1 MRRVKI
7 PKSQIFCFAL
17 IMIVCIIAIVEALYY
32 VMNPNIQDKK
42 DVAENSLSNTGIT
55 DMTLVDNFDDV
66 FQNSFKN
73 TNTSEEAEKIEA
85 DKDYIYTNYEKTEVN
100 SGNYEIDVKIPIIN
114 INSEEIK
121 SYNEDIKQIFQDKA
135 ESILN
140 GDLFE
145 PPFNIFQDKAES
157 ILNGGSNRSIYSVDY
172 EAFLNNNI
180 LSIVIRS
187 TLKEGSNPQRV
198 IIQTYCYNIK
208 EMKKVEFSDIMA
220 LKNLDTNTVQDKI
233 RKQVQ
238 GKQEEAKALQQL
250 GYSVYIRDLRSD
262 RYDVENIT
270 NFFIDENNNVYVIYA
285 YGNSTNT
292 DVTDIITF

>member
-17 IMIVCIIAIVEALYY
+17 IMIICIIAIVEALYY
-32 VMNPNIQDKK
+32 VMNPNIQDKENIA
-42 DVAENSLSNTGIT
+42 DNSLSNTEIT
-55 DMTLVDNFDDV
+55 DTNLVDNFDDV

-73 TNTSEEAEKIEA
+73 TNTSEEAEKIDA

-100 SGNYEIDVKIPIIN
+100 SGNYEIDVKIPVIN

-121 SYNEDIKQIFQDKA
+121 SYNEDIKQV
-135 ESILN
+135 
-140 GDLFE
+140 
-145 PPFNIFQDKAES
+145 FQDKAES
-157 ILNGGSNRSIYSVDY
+157 ILNGGSNRSVYSVDY

-208 EMKKVEFSDIMA
+208 EMKKVEFSDIMT
-220 LKNLDTNTVQDKI
+220 LKNLDTNTVQEKI

-250 GYSVYIRDLRSD
+250 GYSVYIRDLRSN
-262 RYDVENIT
+262 RYDVENIS

-285 YGNSTNT
+285 YGNSSNT
-292 DVTDIITF
+292 DVTDIVIF

>member
-85 DKDYIYTNYEKTEVN
+85 DKDYIYTSYEKAEVN
-100 SGNYEIDVKIPIIN
+100 SGNYEIDVKIPMIN

-121 SYNEDIKQIFQDKA
+121 SYNEDIKQV
-135 ESILN
+135 
-140 GDLFE
+140 
-145 PPFNIFQDKAES
+145 FQDKAES
-157 ILNGGSNRSIYSVDY
+157 ILNGGSNRSVYSVDY

-208 EMKKVEFSDIMA
+208 EMKKVEFSDIMT
-220 LKNLDTNTVQDKI
+220 LKNLDTNTVQEKI
-233 RKQVQ
+233 RKQIQ

-285 YGNSTNT
+285 YGNSSNT
-292 DVTDIITF
+292 DVTDIVIF

>member
-32 VMNPNIQDKK
+32 VMNPNIQDNKNIA
-42 DVAENSLSNTGIT
+42 DNSLSNAQIT

-73 TNTSEEAEKIEA
+73 TNTSEEAEKIDA

-100 SGNYEIDVKIPIIN
+100 SGNYEIDVKIPVIN

-121 SYNEDIKQIFQDKA
+121 SYNEDIKQV
-135 ESILN
+135 
-140 GDLFE
+140 
-145 PPFNIFQDKAES
+145 FQDKAES
-157 ILNGGSNRSIYSVDY
+157 ILNGGSNRAVYSVDY

-180 LSIVIRS
+180 LSVVIRS

-208 EMKKVEFSDIMA
+208 EMKKVEFSNIMT
-220 LKNLDTNTVQDKI
+220 LKNLDTNTVQEKI
-233 RKQVQ
+233 RKQIQ

-262 RYDVENIT
+262 RYDVENIS
-270 NFFIDENNNVYVIYA
+270 NFFIDENNNIYVIYA
-285 YGNSTNT
+285 YGNSSNT
-292 DVTDIITF
+292 DVTDIVIF

>member
-140 GDLFE
+140 G
-145 PPFNIFQDKAES
+145 
-157 ILNGGSNRSIYSVDY
+157 GSNRSIYSVDY

-208 EMKKVEFSDIMA
+208 EMKKVEFSDIMT
-220 LKNLDTNTVQDKI
+220 LKNLDTNTVQEKI
-233 RKQVQ
+233 RKQIQ

-262 RYDVENIT
+262 RYDVENIS
-270 NFFIDENNNVYVIYA
+270 NFFIDENNNIYVIYA
-285 YGNSTNT
+285 YGNSSNT
-292 DVTDIITF
+292 DVTDIVIF

>member
-32 VMNPNIQDKK
+32 VMNPNIQDNKNIA
-42 DVAENSLSNTGIT
+42 DNSLSNAQIT

-73 TNTSEEAEKIEA
+73 TNTSEEAEKIDA

-100 SGNYEIDVKIPIIN
+100 SGNYEIDVI
-114 INSEEIK
+114 
-121 SYNEDIKQIFQDKA
+121 
-135 ESILN
+135 
-140 GDLFE
+140 
-145 PPFNIFQDKAES
+145 
-157 ILNGGSNRSIYSVDY
+157 NGGSNRAVYSVDY

-180 LSIVIRS
+180 LSVVIRS

-208 EMKKVEFSDIMA
+208 EMKKVEFSDIMT
-220 LKNLDTNTVQDKI
+220 LKNLDTNTVQEKI
-233 RKQVQ
+233 RKQIQ

-262 RYDVENIT
+262 RYDVENIS
-270 NFFIDENNNVYVIYA
+270 NFFIDENNNIYVIYA
-285 YGNSTNT
+285 YGNSSNT
-292 DVTDIITF
+292 DVTDIVIF

>member
-32 VMNPNIQDKK
+32 VMNPNIQDNKNIA
-42 DVAENSLSNTGIT
+42 DNSLSNAQIT
-55 DMTLVDNFDDV
+55 DMTLISNFAEV
-66 FQNSFKN
+66 FKNSFKKK
-73 TNTSEEAEKIEA
+73 NTSLSALKIDA

-100 SGNYEIDVKIPIIN
+100 SGNYEIDVKIPVIN

-121 SYNEDIKQIFQDKA
+121 SYNEDIKQV
-135 ESILN
+135 
-140 GDLFE
+140 
-145 PPFNIFQDKAES
+145 FQDKAES
-157 ILNGGSNRSIYSVDY
+157 ILNGGSNRAVYSVDY

-180 LSIVIRS
+180 LSVVIRS

-208 EMKKVEFSDIMA
+208 EMKKVEFSDIMT
-220 LKNLDTNTVQDKI
+220 LKNLDTNTVQEKI
-233 RKQVQ
+233 RKQIQ

-262 RYDVENIT
+262 RYDVENIS
-270 NFFIDENNNVYVIYA
+270 NFFIDENNNIYVIYA
-285 YGNSTNT
+285 YGNSSNT
-292 DVTDIITF
+292 DVTDIVIF

>member
-1 MRRVKI
+1 MRKVKI

-32 VMNPNIQDKK
+32 VMNPNIQDK
-42 DVAENSLSNTGIT
+42 ENIADNGLSNTEIIDT
-55 DMTLVDNFDDV
+55 NLVDNFNDV

-73 TNTSEEAEKIEA
+73 TNTSEDVEKIDAE
-85 DKDYIYTNYEKTEVN
+85 KDYIYTNYEKTEVN
-100 SGNYEIDVKIPIIN
+100 SGNYEIDVKIPVIN

-121 SYNEDIKQIFQDKA
+121 SYNEDIKQV
-135 ESILN
+135 
-140 GDLFE
+140 
-145 PPFNIFQDKAES
+145 FQDKAES
-157 ILNGGSNRSIYSVDY
+157 ILNGGSNRSVYSVDY

-187 TLKEGSNPQRV
+187 TLKDGSNPQRV

-208 EMKKVEFSDIMA
+208 EMKKVEFSDIMT
-220 LKNLDTNTVQDKI
+220 LKNLDTNTVQEKI
-233 RKQVQ
+233 RKQIQ

-262 RYDVENIT
+262 RYDVENIS

-285 YGNSTNT
+285 YGNSSNT
-292 DVTDIITF
+292 DVTDIVIF

>member
-32 VMNPNIQDKK
+32 VMNPNIQDNKNIA
-42 DVAENSLSNTGIT
+42 DNSLSNAQIT

-73 TNTSEEAEKIEA
+73 TNTSEEAEKIDA

-100 SGNYEIDVKIPIIN
+100 SGNYEIDVKIPVIN

-121 SYNEDIKQIFQDKA
+121 SYNEDIKQV
-135 ESILN
+135 
-140 GDLFE
+140 
-145 PPFNIFQDKAES
+145 FQDKAES
-157 ILNGGSNRSIYSVDY
+157 ILNGGSNRSVYSVDY

-208 EMKKVEFSDIMA
+208 EMKKVEFSDIMT
-220 LKNLDTNTVQDKI
+220 LKNLDTNTVQEKI
-233 RKQVQ
+233 RKQIQ

-262 RYDVENIT
+262 RYDVENIS
-270 NFFIDENNNVYVIYA
+270 NFFIDENNNIYVIYA
-285 YGNSTNT
+285 YGNSSNT
-292 DVTDIITF
+292 DVTDIVIF

>member
-32 VMNPNIQDKK
+32 VMNPNIQDNKNIA
-42 DVAENSLSNTGIT
+42 DNSLSNAQIT

-73 TNTSEEAEKIEA
+73 TNTSEEAEKIDA

-100 SGNYEIDVKIPIIN
+100 SGNYEIDVKIPMIN

-121 SYNEDIKQIFQDKA
+121 SYNEDIKQVFQDKA

-140 GDLFE
+140 G
-145 PPFNIFQDKAES
+145 S
-157 ILNGGSNRSIYSVDY
+157 SNRAVYSVDY

-208 EMKKVEFSDIMA
+208 EMKKVEFSDIMT
-220 LKNLDTNTVQDKI
+220 LKNLDTNTVQEKI
-233 RKQVQ
+233 RKQIQ

-262 RYDVENIT
+262 RYDVENIS

-285 YGNSTNT
+285 YGNSSNT
-292 DVTDIITF
+292 DVTDIVIF

>member
-1 MRRVKI
+1 MRKVKI

-32 VMNPNIQDKK
+32 VMNPNIQDK
-42 DVAENSLSNTGIT
+42 ENIADNGLSNTEIIDT
-55 DMTLVDNFDDV
+55 NLVDNFNDV

-73 TNTSEEAEKIEA
+73 TNTSENVEKIDAE
-85 DKDYIYTNYEKTEVN
+85 KDYIYTNYEKTEVN
-100 SGNYEIDVKIPIIN
+100 SGNYEIDVKIPEIN

-140 GDLFE
+140 G
-145 PPFNIFQDKAES
+145 
-157 ILNGGSNRSIYSVDY
+157 GSNRSVYSVDY

-187 TLKEGSNPQRV
+187 TLKDGSNPQRV

-208 EMKKVEFSDIMA
+208 EMKKVEFSDIMT
-220 LKNLDTNTVQDKI
+220 LKNLDTNTVQEKI
-233 RKQVQ
+233 RKQIQ

-262 RYDVENIT
+262 RYDVENIS

-285 YGNSTNT
+285 YGNSSNT
-292 DVTDIITF
+292 DVTDIVIF

>member
-32 VMNPNIQDKK
+32 VMNPNIQDNKNIA
-42 DVAENSLSNTGIT
+42 DNSLSNAQII

-73 TNTSEEAEKIEA
+73 TNTSEEAEKIDA

-100 SGNYEIDVKIPIIN
+100 SGNYEIDVKIPVIN

-121 SYNEDIKQIFQDKA
+121 SYNEDIKQV
-135 ESILN
+135 
-140 GDLFE
+140 
-145 PPFNIFQDKAES
+145 FQDKAES
-157 ILNGGSNRSIYSVDY
+157 ILNGGSNRAVYSVDY

-180 LSIVIRS
+180 LSVVIRS

-208 EMKKVEFSDIMA
+208 EMKKVEFSDIMT
-220 LKNLDTNTVQDKI
+220 LKNLDTNTVQEKI
-233 RKQVQ
+233 RKQIQ

-262 RYDVENIT
+262 RYDVENIS
-270 NFFIDENNNVYVIYA
+270 NFFIDENNNIYVIYA
-285 YGNSTNT
+285 YGNSSNT
-292 DVTDIITF
+292 DVTDIVIF

>member
-32 VMNPNIQDKK
+32 VMNPNIQDNKNIA
-42 DVAENSLSNTGIT
+42 DNSLSNAQIT

-100 SGNYEIDVKIPIIN
+100 SGNYEIDVKIPVIN

-121 SYNEDIKQIFQDKA
+121 SYNEDIKQV
-135 ESILN
+135 
-140 GDLFE
+140 
-145 PPFNIFQDKAES
+145 FQDKAES
-157 ILNGGSNRSIYSVDY
+157 ILNGGSNRAVYSVDY

-180 LSIVIRS
+180 LSVVIRS

-208 EMKKVEFSDIMA
+208 EMKKVEFSDIMT
-220 LKNLDTNTVQDKI
+220 LKNLDTNTVQEKI
-233 RKQVQ
+233 RKQIQ

-262 RYDVENIT
+262 RYDVENIS

-285 YGNSTNT
+285 YGNSSNT
-292 DVTDIITF
+292 DVTDIVIF

>member
-32 VMNPNIQDKK
+32 VMNPNIQDNKNIA
-42 DVAENSLSNTGIT
+42 DNSLSNAQIT

-73 TNTSEEAEKIEA
+73 TNTSEEAEKIDA

-100 SGNYEIDVKIPIIN
+100 SGNYEIDVKIPVIN

-121 SYNEDIKQIFQDKA
+121 SYNEDIKQV
-135 ESILN
+135 
-140 GDLFE
+140 
-145 PPFNIFQDKAES
+145 FQDKAES
-157 ILNGGSNRSIYSVDY
+157 ILNGGSNRAVYSVDY

-180 LSIVIRS
+180 LSVVIRS

-208 EMKKVEFSDIMA
+208 EMKKVEFSDIMT
-220 LKNLDTNTVQDKI
+220 LKNLDTNTVQEKI
-233 RKQVQ
+233 RKQIQ

-262 RYDVENIT
+262 RYDVENIS
-270 NFFIDENNNVYVIYA
+270 NFFIDENNNIYVIYA

-292 DVTDIITF
+292 DVTDIVIF

>member
-1 MRRVKI
+1 MRKVKI

-32 VMNPNIQDKK
+32 VMNPNIQDK
-42 DVAENSLSNTGIT
+42 ENIADNVLSNTEIIDT
-55 DMTLVDNFDDV
+55 NLVDNFNDV

-73 TNTSEEAEKIEA
+73 TNTSEDVEKIDAE
-85 DKDYIYTNYEKTEVN
+85 KDYIYTNYEKTEVN
-100 SGNYEIDVKIPIIN
+100 SGNYEIDVKIPEIN

-140 GDLFE
+140 G
-145 PPFNIFQDKAES
+145 
-157 ILNGGSNRSIYSVDY
+157 GSNRSVYSVDY

-187 TLKEGSNPQRV
+187 TLKDGSNPQRV

-208 EMKKVEFSDIMA
+208 EMKKVEFSDIMT
-220 LKNLDTNTVQDKI
+220 LKNLDTNTVQEKI
-233 RKQVQ
+233 RKQIQ

-262 RYDVENIT
+262 RYDVENIS

-285 YGNSTNT
+285 YGNSSNT
-292 DVTDIITF
+292 DVTDIVIF

>member
-32 VMNPNIQDKK
+32 VMNPNIQDNKNIA
-42 DVAENSLSNTGIT
+42 DNSLSNAQIT

-73 TNTSEEAEKIEA
+73 TNTSEEAEKIDA

-100 SGNYEIDVKIPIIN
+100 SGNYEIDVKIPVIN

-121 SYNEDIKQIFQDKA
+121 SYNEDIKQVFQDKA

-140 GDLFE
+140 G
-145 PPFNIFQDKAES
+145 S
-157 ILNGGSNRSIYSVDY
+157 SNRSVYSVDY

-208 EMKKVEFSDIMA
+208 EMKKVEFSDIMT
-220 LKNLDTNTVQDKI
+220 LKNLDTNTVQEKI
-233 RKQVQ
+233 RKQIQ

-262 RYDVENIT
+262 RYDVENIS
-270 NFFIDENNNVYVIYA
+270 NFFIDENNNIYVIYA
-285 YGNSTNT
+285 YGNSSNT
-292 DVTDIITF
+292 DVTDIVIF

>member
-85 DKDYIYTNYEKTEVN
+85 DKDYIYTSYEKAEVN
-100 SGNYEIDVKIPIIN
+100 SGKYEIDVKIPMIN

-121 SYNEDIKQIFQDKA
+121 SYNEDIKQV
-135 ESILN
+135 
-140 GDLFE
+140 
-145 PPFNIFQDKAES
+145 FQDKAES
-157 ILNGGSNRSIYSVDY
+157 ILNGGSNRSVYSVDY

-208 EMKKVEFSDIMA
+208 EMKKVEFSDIMT
-220 LKNLDTNTVQDKI
+220 LKNLDTNTVQEKI
-233 RKQVQ
+233 RKQIQ

-262 RYDVENIT
+262 RYDVENIS
-270 NFFIDENNNVYVIYA
+270 NFFIDENNNIYVIYA
-285 YGNSTNT
+285 YGNSSNT
-292 DVTDIITF
+292 DVTDIVIF

>member
-55 DMTLVDNFDDV
+55 DMSLVDNFDDV

-85 DKDYIYTNYEKTEVN
+85 DKDYIYTSYEKAEVN
-100 SGNYEIDVKIPIIN
+100 SGNYEIDVKIPMIN

-121 SYNEDIKQIFQDKA
+121 SYNEDIKQV
-135 ESILN
+135 
-140 GDLFE
+140 
-145 PPFNIFQDKAES
+145 FQDKAES
-157 ILNGGSNRSIYSVDY
+157 ILNGGSNRSVYSVDY

-208 EMKKVEFSDIMA
+208 EMKKVEFSDIMT
-220 LKNLDTNTVQDKI
+220 LKNLDTNTVQEKI
-233 RKQVQ
+233 RKQIQ

-262 RYDVENIT
+262 RYDVENIS

-285 YGNSTNT
+285 YGNSSNT
-292 DVTDIITF
+292 DVTDIVIF

>member
-7 PKSQIFCFAL
+7 PKSQIFCFSL

-32 VMNPNIQDKK
+32 VMNPNIQDNKNIA
-42 DVAENSLSNTGIT
+42 DNSLSNAQIT
-55 DMTLVDNFDDV
+55 DTNLVDNFDEV

-73 TNTSEEAEKIEA
+73 TNTSEEAEKIDA

-100 SGNYEIDVKIPIIN
+100 SGNYEIDVKIPVIN

-121 SYNEDIKQIFQDKA
+121 SYNEAIKQV
-135 ESILN
+135 
-140 GDLFE
+140 
-145 PPFNIFQDKAES
+145 FQDKAES
-157 ILNGGSNRSIYSVDY
+157 ILNGGSNRSVYSVDY

-208 EMKKVEFSDIMA
+208 EMKKVEFSDIMT
-220 LKNLDTNTVQDKI
+220 LKNLDTNTVQEKI
-233 RKQVQ
+233 RKQIQ

-262 RYDVENIT
+262 RYDVENIS
-270 NFFIDENNNVYVIYA
+270 NFFIDENNNIYVIYA
-285 YGNSTNT
+285 YGNSSNT
-292 DVTDIITF
+292 DVTDIVIF

>member
-85 DKDYIYTNYEKTEVN
+85 DKDYIYTSYEKAEVN
-100 SGNYEIDVKIPIIN
+100 SGNYEIDVKIPMIN

-121 SYNEDIKQIFQDKA
+121 SYNEDIKQVFQDKA

-140 GDLFE
+140 G
-145 PPFNIFQDKAES
+145 S
-157 ILNGGSNRSIYSVDY
+157 SNRSVYSVDY

-208 EMKKVEFSDIMA
+208 EMKKVEFSDIMTH
-220 LKNLDTNTVQDKI
+220 KNLDTNTVQEKI
-233 RKQVQ
+233 RKQIQ

-262 RYDVENIT
+262 RYDVENIS

-285 YGNSTNT
+285 YGNSSNT
-292 DVTDIITF
+292 DVTDIVIF

>member
-32 VMNPNIQDKK
+32 VMNPNIQDNKNIA
-42 DVAENSLSNTGIT
+42 DNSLSNAQIT

-73 TNTSEEAEKIEA
+73 TNTSEEAEKIDA
-85 DKDYIYTNYEKTEVN
+85 DKDYIYTSYEKAEVN

-121 SYNEDIKQIFQDKA
+121 SYNEDIKQV
-135 ESILN
+135 
-140 GDLFE
+140 
-145 PPFNIFQDKAES
+145 FQDKAES
-157 ILNGGSNRSIYSVDY
+157 ILNGGSNRAVYSVDY

-180 LSIVIRS
+180 LSVVIRS

-208 EMKKVEFSDIMA
+208 EMKKVEFSDIMT
-220 LKNLDTNTVQDKI
+220 LKNLDTNTVQEKI
-233 RKQVQ
+233 RKQIQ

-262 RYDVENIT
+262 RYDVENIS
-270 NFFIDENNNVYVIYA
+270 NFFIDENNNIYVIYA
-285 YGNSTNT
+285 YGNSSNT
-292 DVTDIITF
+292 DVTDIVIF

>member
-32 VMNPNIQDKK
+32 VMNPNIQDNKNIA
-42 DVAENSLSNTGIT
+42 DNSLSNAQIT

-73 TNTSEEAEKIEA
+73 TNTSEEAEKIDA

-100 SGNYEIDVKIPIIN
+100 SGNYEIDVKIPVIN

-121 SYNEDIKQIFQDKA
+121 SYNEDIKQV
-135 ESILN
+135 
-140 GDLFE
+140 
-145 PPFNIFQDKAES
+145 FQDKAES
-157 ILNGGSNRSIYSVDY
+157 ILNGGSNRAVYSVDY

-180 LSIVIRS
+180 LSVVIRS

-208 EMKKVEFSDIMA
+208 EMKKVEFSDIMT
-220 LKNLDTNTVQDKI
+220 LKNLDTNTVQEKI
-233 RKQVQ
+233 RKQIQ

-262 RYDVENIT
+262 RYDVENIS
-270 NFFIDENNNVYVIYA
+270 NFFIDENNNIYVIYA
-285 YGNSTNT
+285 YGNSSNT
-292 DVTDIITF
+292 EVTDIVIF

>member
-7 PKSQIFCFAL
+7 PKSQIFCFSL

-32 VMNPNIQDKK
+32 VMNPNIQDNKNIA
-42 DVAENSLSNTGIT
+42 DNSLSNTEIT

-73 TNTSEEAEKIEA
+73 TNTSEEAEKIDA
-85 DKDYIYTNYEKTEVN
+85 DKDYIYTTYEKTEVN
-100 SGNYEIDVKIPIIN
+100 SGNYEIDVKIPVIN

-121 SYNEDIKQIFQDKA
+121 SYNEAIKQVFQA
-135 ESILN
+135 
-140 GDLFE
+140 
-145 PPFNIFQDKAES
+145 KAES
-157 ILNGGSNRSIYSVDY
+157 ILNGGSNRSVYSVDY

-208 EMKKVEFSDIMA
+208 EMKKVEFSDIMT
-220 LKNLDTNTVQDKI
+220 LKNLDTNTVQEKI
-233 RKQVQ
+233 RKQIQ

-262 RYDVENIT
+262 RYDVENIS

-285 YGNSTNT
+285 YGNSSNT
-292 DVTDIITF
+292 DVTDIVIF

>member
-85 DKDYIYTNYEKTEVN
+85 DKDYIYTSYEKAEVN
-100 SGNYEIDVKIPIIN
+100 SGNYEIDVKIPVIN

-121 SYNEDIKQIFQDKA
+121 SYNEDIKQV
-135 ESILN
+135 
-140 GDLFE
+140 
-145 PPFNIFQDKAES
+145 FQDKAES
-157 ILNGGSNRSIYSVDY
+157 ILNGGSNRSVYSVDY

-208 EMKKVEFSDIMA
+208 EMKKVEFSDIMT
-220 LKNLDTNTVQDKI
+220 LKNLDTNTVQEKI
-233 RKQVQ
+233 RKQIQ

-262 RYDVENIT
+262 RYDVENIS
-270 NFFIDENNNVYVIYA
+270 NFFIDENNNIYVIYA
-285 YGNSTNT
+285 YGNSSNT
-292 DVTDIITF
+292 DVTDIVIF

>member
-32 VMNPNIQDKK
+32 VMNPNIQDNKNIA
-42 DVAENSLSNTGIT
+42 DNSLSNAQIT

-73 TNTSEEAEKIEA
+73 TNTSEEAEKIDA
-85 DKDYIYTNYEKTEVN
+85 DKDYIYTSYEKAEVN
-100 SGNYEIDVKIPIIN
+100 SGNYEIDVKIPMIN

-121 SYNEDIKQIFQDKA
+121 SYNEDIKQVFQDKA

-140 GDLFE
+140 G
-145 PPFNIFQDKAES
+145 S
-157 ILNGGSNRSIYSVDY
+157 SNRAVYSVDY

-180 LSIVIRS
+180 LSVVIRS

-208 EMKKVEFSDIMA
+208 EMKKVEFSDIMT
-220 LKNLDTNTVQDKI
+220 LKNLDTNTVQEKI
-233 RKQVQ
+233 RKQIQ

-262 RYDVENIT
+262 RYDVENIS

-285 YGNSTNT
+285 YGNSSNT
-292 DVTDIITF
+292 DVTDIVIF

>member
-7 PKSQIFCFAL
+7 PKSQIFCFSL

-32 VMNPNIQDKK
+32 VMNPNIQDKENIA
-42 DVAENSLSNTGIT
+42 DNSLSNAQIT
-55 DMTLVDNFDDV
+55 DTNLVDNFDDV

-73 TNTSEEAEKIEA
+73 TNTSEEAEKIDA
-85 DKDYIYTNYEKTEVN
+85 DKDYIYTTYEKTEVN
-100 SGNYEIDVKIPIIN
+100 SGNYEIDVKIPVIN

-121 SYNEDIKQIFQDKA
+121 SYNEDIKQV
-135 ESILN
+135 
-140 GDLFE
+140 
-145 PPFNIFQDKAES
+145 FQDKAES
-157 ILNGGSNRSIYSVDY
+157 ILNGGSNRSVYSVDY

-208 EMKKVEFSDIMA
+208 EMKKVEFSDIMT
-220 LKNLDTNTVQDKI
+220 LKNLDTNTVQEKI
-233 RKQVQ
+233 RKQIQ

-262 RYDVENIT
+262 RYDVENIS

-285 YGNSTNT
+285 YGNSSNT
-292 DVTDIITF
+292 DVTDIVIF

>member
-85 DKDYIYTNYEKTEVN
+85 DKDYIYTSYEKAEVN
-100 SGNYEIDVKIPIIN
+100 SGNYEIDVKIPMIN

-121 SYNEDIKQIFQDKA
+121 SYNEDIKQV
-135 ESILN
+135 
-140 GDLFE
+140 
-145 PPFNIFQDKAES
+145 FQDKAES

-208 EMKKVEFSDIMA
+208 EMKKVEFSDIMT
-220 LKNLDTNTVQDKI
+220 LKNLDTNTVQEKI
-233 RKQVQ
+233 RKQIQ

-262 RYDVENIT
+262 RYDVENIS

-285 YGNSTNT
+285 YGNSSNT
-292 DVTDIITF
+292 DVTDIVIF

>member
-7 PKSQIFCFAL
+7 PKSQIFCFSL

-32 VMNPNIQDKK
+32 VMNPNIQDKENIA
-42 DVAENSLSNTGIT
+42 DNSLSNTEIT
-55 DMTLVDNFDDV
+55 DTNLVDNFDGV

-73 TNTSEEAEKIEA
+73 TNTSEEAEKIDA

-100 SGNYEIDVKIPIIN
+100 SGNYEIDVKIPVIN

-121 SYNEDIKQIFQDKA
+121 SYNEDIKQV
-135 ESILN
+135 
-140 GDLFE
+140 
-145 PPFNIFQDKAES
+145 FQDKAES
-157 ILNGGSNRSIYSVDY
+157 ILNGGSNRSVYSVDY

-208 EMKKVEFSDIMA
+208 EMKKVEFSDIMT
-220 LKNLDTNTVQDKI
+220 LKNLDTNTVQEKI
-233 RKQVQ
+233 RKQIQ

-262 RYDVENIT
+262 RYDVENIS

-285 YGNSTNT
+285 YGNSSNT
-292 DVTDIITF
+292 DVTDIVIF

>member
-85 DKDYIYTNYEKTEVN
+85 DKDYIYTSYEKTEVN
-100 SGNYEIDVKIPIIN
+100 SGNYEIDVKIPMIN

-121 SYNEDIKQIFQDKA
+121 SYNEDIKQV
-135 ESILN
+135 
-140 GDLFE
+140 
-145 PPFNIFQDKAES
+145 FQDKAES
-157 ILNGGSNRSIYSVDY
+157 ILNGGSNRSVYSVDY

-208 EMKKVEFSDIMA
+208 EMKKVEFSDIMT

>member
-100 SGNYEIDVKIPIIN
+100 SGNYEIDVKIPVIN

-121 SYNEDIKQIFQDKA
+121 SYNEDIKQV
-135 ESILN
+135 
-140 GDLFE
+140 
-145 PPFNIFQDKAES
+145 FQDKAES
-157 ILNGGSNRSIYSVDY
+157 ILNGGSNRSVYSVDY

-208 EMKKVEFSDIMA
+208 EMKKVEFSDIMT
-220 LKNLDTNTVQDKI
+220 LKNLDTNTVQEKI
-233 RKQVQ
+233 RKQIQ

-262 RYDVENIT
+262 RYDVENIS
-270 NFFIDENNNVYVIYA
+270 NFFIDENNNIYVIYA
-285 YGNSTNT
+285 YGNSSNT
-292 DVTDIITF
+292 DVTDIVIF

>member
-55 DMTLVDNFDDV
+55 DMSLVDNFDDV

-85 DKDYIYTNYEKTEVN
+85 DKDYIYTSYEKAEVN
-100 SGNYEIDVKIPIIN
+100 SGNYEIDVKIPMIN

-121 SYNEDIKQIFQDKA
+121 SYNEDIKQVFQDKA

-140 GDLFE
+140 G
-145 PPFNIFQDKAES
+145 S
-157 ILNGGSNRSIYSVDY
+157 SNRSVYSVDY

-208 EMKKVEFSDIMA
+208 EMKKVEFSDIMT
-220 LKNLDTNTVQDKI
+220 LKNLDTNTVQEKI
-233 RKQVQ
+233 RKQIQ

-262 RYDVENIT
+262 RYDVENIS

-285 YGNSTNT
+285 YGNSSNT
-292 DVTDIITF
+292 DVTDIVIF

>member
-32 VMNPNIQDKK
+32 VMNPNIQDNKNIA
-42 DVAENSLSNTGIT
+42 DNSLSNAQIT

-66 FQNSFKN
+66 FQNLFKN
-73 TNTSEEAEKIEA
+73 TNTSEEAEKIDA

-100 SGNYEIDVKIPIIN
+100 SGNYEIDVKIPVIN

-121 SYNEDIKQIFQDKA
+121 SYNEDIKQV
-135 ESILN
+135 
-140 GDLFE
+140 
-145 PPFNIFQDKAES
+145 FQDKAES
-157 ILNGGSNRSIYSVDY
+157 ILNGGSNRAVYSVDY

-180 LSIVIRS
+180 LSVVIRS

-208 EMKKVEFSDIMA
+208 EMKKVEFSDIMT
-220 LKNLDTNTVQDKI
+220 LKNLDTNTVQEKI
-233 RKQVQ
+233 RKQIQ

-262 RYDVENIT
+262 RYDVENIS
-270 NFFIDENNNVYVIYA
+270 NFFIDENNNIYVIYA
-285 YGNSTNT
+285 YGNSSNT
-292 DVTDIITF
+292 DVTDIVIF